1 MAWEQRVAVDYAV
14 PFRQV
19 QEHHEPLRLEL
30 TQSYLGRGKNYECAL
45 ETTRKTVKRKVRPP
59 PCLYHFSPF
68 FYQKGKIVSVNLSL
82 NVFKSV
88 LGSLLAHFLTVFK
101 CDHGLEAFPFNF

>member
-19 QEHHEPLRLEL
+19 QEHHESLRLEL

-45 ETTRKTVKRKVRPP
+45 ETTRKTVKK
-59 PCLYHFSPF
+59 
-68 FYQKGKIVSVNLSL
+68 
-82 NVFKSV
+82 KSV
-88 LGSLLAHFLTVFK
+88 PTTMFVLFQSFIFFLSEGLNCISEFVFE
-101 CDHGLEAFPFNF
+101 CL